1 MNDTPASDE
10 IDLTELFSILWN
22 AKWLIFLVTAG
33 AVFATAVLLSVSAL
47 QKNDTKYLQSYVD
60 ITGITDAQY
69 PNGMSFSPTDLT
81 SSDIVSRLLEAYP
94 ALDLETMSESIR
106 AEYGHPGSRAL
117 RSEWNAALKQA
128 QDNDASIE
136 QIQELNQTYQNEL
149 TRLNSGSISI
159 SITHRAL
166 GVNEATA
173 ISIAQDLPRMWQTV
187 FV

>member
-1 MNDTPASDE
+1 
-10 IDLTELFSILWN
+10 
-22 AKWLIFLVTAG
+22 
-33 AVFATAVLLSVSAL
+33 
-47 QKNDTKYLQSYVD
+47 
-60 ITGITDAQY
+60 
-69 PNGMSFSPTDLT
+69 
-81 SSDIVSRLLEAYP
+81 
-94 ALDLETMSESIR
+94 MSESIR